1 MENVKTIAVCDN
13 PFIADVIRDKLAEQG
28 IACMVVDQTMLGVQ
42 GGYGPMPGFGIRVYE
57 KDEACAKAIADEIMA
72 NR

>member
-1 MENVKTIAVCDN
+1 MENLKTITICDN
-13 PFIADVIRDKLAEQG
+13 PFIADVVKERLAEQG
-28 IACMVVDQTMLGVQ
+28 IACMVVDQTVLGVQ

-57 KDEACAKAIADEIMA
+57 KDEARAKAIADEIMA